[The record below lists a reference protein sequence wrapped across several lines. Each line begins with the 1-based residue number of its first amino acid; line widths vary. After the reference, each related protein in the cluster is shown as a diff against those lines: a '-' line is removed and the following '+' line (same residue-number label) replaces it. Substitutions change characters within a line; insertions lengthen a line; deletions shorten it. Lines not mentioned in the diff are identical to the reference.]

1 MTAQL
6 SQSEWS
12 KCAVIDRAYSGTQE
26 GDGPVRQTMTRI
38 EKKFQELKAANRKAF
53 IPYITA
59 GDPDLKTSADL
70 ILALD
75 SAGADVIEVGVPFSD
90 PIADG
95 PVIQRATER
104 ALASHTTLRDILQLG
119 VQVRKTSEV
128 PMLIMS
134 YYNPLLHYGLE
145 KLAHDA
151 AASGFDG
158 ILASDLTVEESGPFL
173 EAMKRSGLNTVFLV
187 APTSSPERIR
197 RIAETSTGF
206 LYAVSRT
213 GVTGE
218 RQELSTELRG
228 FLQTLRSYT
237 QVPIAVGFG
246 ISRPE
251 HLQAVWQEADG
262 AVVGSALVREIE
274 EHSAGGDVANR
285 VAVFTR
291 WLKGAA
297 A

>member
-1 MTAQL
+1 MIIECLPLAQ
-6 SQSEWS
+6 
-12 KCAVIDRAYSGTQE
+12 V
-26 GDGPVRQTMTRI
+26 TMTRI
-38 EKKFQELKAANRKAF
+38 DKKFQDLKASGKKAF
-53 IPYITA
+53 IPFITA

-75 SAGADVIEVGVPFSD
+75 LAGADVIEVGVPFSD

-145 KLAHDA
+145 KLAQDA

-228 FLQTLRSYT
+228 FLKTLRSYT